1 MGTVLNPA
9 LSSVHVMNHL
19 KLRLATVSEKIRS
32 KLKKDI
38 MRLGVSKERGL
49 NTPWL
54 ISGHPPPYK
63 FVLKEIRKIK
73 YYKAHLNFEVFFRDI
88 QQFKPCNK
96 MEQILSKE

>member
-49 NTPWL
+49 NTLML
-54 ISGHPPPYK
+54 IPGPPPYK
-63 FVLKEIRKIK
+63 FVLKEIK
-73 YYKAHLNFEVFFRDI
+73 NE
-88 QQFKPCNK
+88 
-96 MEQILSKE
+96 ILTKHI